1 MAARTPRPEGA
12 RGHRPALSVRGQG
25 RDRLRAGAVQARGRR
40 AGPGRARRGRRAAGP
55 DPGLRRGAGAV
66 ADLLRTARRHLR
78 PRRPARHPRR
88 RAADL
93 PPPAWAGAAL
103 SPGAPDRR
111 AEPRHRT
118 RHQGHPDP
126 AVLPA
131 VQHPAHVLRDRTG
144 LRGAVAHVRRLA
156 GAGHR
161 RHGHAVHRLHAAGHR
176 MASQVPPPDERDRLR
191 GQHQGHRKPAELRD
205 GQVLRQ
211 RGARGAAL
219 RRLAQPLRAR
229 RRAQPGQ
236 PVDPE
241 HRPGRHHFRGP

>member
-1 MAARTPRPEGA
+1 MRHSTRPQGRNGFFHPAHPVPLSMAARTPRPEGA
-12 RGHRPALSVRGQG
+12 RGHRPVCLFAAKAATVYVPVLYKH
-25 RDRLRAGAVQARGRR
+25 AVD
-40 AGPGRARRGRRAAGP
+40 AGPGRARRGRRAAGL

-126 AVLPA
+126 CCPSCCSTSCPRSSRSDWSAWCCGACSTAGWRWPPA
-131 VQHPAHVLRDRTG
+131 PRSRCTSPTRCWSPNG
-144 LRGAVAHVRRLA
+144 EPSS
-156 GAGHR
+156 
-161 RHGHAVHRLHAAGHR
+161 AAR
-176 MASQVPPPDERDRLR
+176 
-191 GQHQGHRKPAELRD
+191 
-205 GQVLRQ
+205 
-211 RGARGAAL
+211 
-219 RRLAQPLRAR
+219 
-229 RRAQPGQ
+229 
-236 PVDPE
+236 
-241 HRPGRHHFRGP
+241 